1 MKLKDAPDH
10 ELIHRLR
17 AAEKQ
22 AMEVLYE
29 RYAGLVY
36 SVAFK
41 FLQNSS
47 DAEEL
52 TQEVFMI
59 LWQRDNYQPERGSL
73 KSFLGLLTRHRAI
86 DKLRKRNTTQKF
98 LERWQLHLSESSFT
112 TLSLEE
118 AESQE
123 RQRQIK
129 KALDLLPLEQRE
141 ILMMNFFEGLSR
153 TQIAQKLNLPVGTV
167 KSRVRLAFVRL
178 KKILLEQY
186 AQ

>member
-1 MKLKDAPDH
+1 MLLITK
-10 ELIHRLR
+10 LIHRLR
-17 AAEKQ
+17 TAETR

-98 LERWQLHLSESSFT
+98 LARWQLHLSESSFT

-178 KKILLEQY
+178 KKILLEQN